1 MLILD
6 VKVFECNFEIAK
18 IYYMFY
24 VVFSNTKYNEV
35 YHKIVAVLVFIDLPL
50 FLTEIKNQKC

>member
-24 VVFSNTKYNEV
+24 VVFSNIKYNKV
-35 YHKIVAVLVFIDLPL
+35 YHKIVAGLVFIDIPL
-50 FLTEIKNQKC
+50 FLTEIINQKC